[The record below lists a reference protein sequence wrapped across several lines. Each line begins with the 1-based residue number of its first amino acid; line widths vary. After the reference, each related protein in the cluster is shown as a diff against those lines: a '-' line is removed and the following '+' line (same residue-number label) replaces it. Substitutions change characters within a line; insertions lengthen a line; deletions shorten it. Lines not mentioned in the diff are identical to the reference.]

1 MVVRDDRRYFIA
13 ALKCREHLVSE
24 SYQILVSESYQ
35 IKALLAVT
43 ATRFAK
49 ELGLQHIILERD
61 CLSVIQALQMISPN
75 SSSIGHLIE
84 EVKGQHLLFSTI

>member
-24 SYQILVSESYQ
+24 SDQ

-49 ELGLQHIILERD
+49 KLGLQHIILERD
-61 CLSVIQALQMISPN
+61 CMSVIQGLQMITPN

-84 EVKGQHLLFSTI
+84 EVKDQHLLFSTI